1 MFVIQLPPDAAL
13 EAATNRAS
21 LRPVTGPFYVRPR
34 SAPATGCAPLA
45 TRRPL
50 RTWSGVVG
58 RPGAWSPRAAAPW
71 LAASSPH
78 ATRRALSGSCRA
90 TAAAREAS
98 VTSDV
103 ASAPVV
109 LYNTLSRKK
118 EEFTPREGQGNKVSM
133 YVCGVTGG
141 LRQGKRVLM
150 YVCGVT
156 GAF

>member
-1 MFVIQLPPDAAL
+1 M
-13 EAATNRAS
+13 
-21 LRPVTGPFYVRPR
+21 
-34 SAPATGCAPLA
+34 
-45 TRRPL
+45 
-50 RTWSGVVG
+50 
-58 RPGAWSPRAAAPW
+58 
-71 LAASSPH
+71 
-78 ATRRALSGSCRA
+78 SGSCRA